1 MERKN
6 IQSAKRIEEFNM
18 NKRNLADLV
27 YEEGLK
33 EKIRSSYIKRI
44 EHLIGANNELMR
56 ELKRCEAE
64 KETFAAIADS
74 VLLNDN
80 KEKKRKVY

>member
-1 MERKN
+1 
-6 IQSAKRIEEFNM
+6 M
-18 NKRNLADLV
+18 NNVNLAELV

-56 ELKRCEAE
+56 ELKRCEKE

-74 VLLNDN
+74 VLLND
-80 KEKKRKVY
+80 KEKDHGETTK

>member
-1 MERKN
+1 
-6 IQSAKRIEEFNM
+6 M
-18 NKRNLADLV
+18 NNVNLADLV

-56 ELKRCEAE
+56 ELERCETE

-80 KEKKRKVY
+80 KEKDHGETTK

>member
-18 NKRNLADLV
+18 NKNRLAALV

-64 KETFAAIADS
+64 KETFASIADS
-74 VLLNDN
+74 VLLKDDN
-80 KEKKRKVY
+80 NKV

>member
-1 MERKN
+1 
-6 IQSAKRIEEFNM
+6 M
-18 NKRNLADLV
+18 NKRNLAELV

-56 ELKRCEAE
+56 ELERCEAE

-74 VLLNDN
+74 VLLKGDNDEDN
-80 KEKKRKVY
+80 Q

>member
-1 MERKN
+1 
-6 IQSAKRIEEFNM
+6 M
-18 NKRNLADLV
+18 NKNRLAALV

-56 ELKRCEAE
+56 ELKRCEKE

-74 VLLNDN
+74 VLLKNDNNN
-80 KEKKRKVY
+80 KEKDHGETTK

>member
-18 NKRNLADLV
+18 NKNRLAALV

-74 VLLNDN
+74 VLLKDERKN
-80 KEKKRKVY
+80 EKR

>member
-1 MERKN
+1 
-6 IQSAKRIEEFNM
+6 M
-18 NKRNLADLV
+18 NNVNLAELV

-56 ELKRCEAE
+56 ELERCEAE

-80 KEKKRKVY
+80 KEKDHGETK

>member
-1 MERKN
+1 
-6 IQSAKRIEEFNM
+6 M
-18 NKRNLADLV
+18 NKNRLAALV

-56 ELKRCEAE
+56 ELDRCEAE

-80 KEKKRKVY
+80 KEKDHGETK

>member
-1 MERKN
+1 
-6 IQSAKRIEEFNM
+6 M

-27 YEEGLK
+27 HEEGLK

-56 ELKRCEAE
+56 ELERCEAE

-80 KEKKRKVY
+80 KEKDHGETTK

>member
-1 MERKN
+1 
-6 IQSAKRIEEFNM
+6 M

-56 ELKRCEAE
+56 ELERCEAE